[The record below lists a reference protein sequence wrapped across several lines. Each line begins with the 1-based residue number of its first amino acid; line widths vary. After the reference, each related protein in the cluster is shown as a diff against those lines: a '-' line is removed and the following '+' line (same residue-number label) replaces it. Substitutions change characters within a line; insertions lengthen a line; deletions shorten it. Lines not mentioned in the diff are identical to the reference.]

1 MSTAG
6 TAPDQ
11 PPPLAQNG
19 TGLGSHN
26 SHGRQHPGK
35 DGPGKDGPGKDGLVD
50 SLRRQIRH
58 LETALRCD
66 AGGVSSTGCQ
76 ALDRLLPEG
85 GLATGTITEWLAPHA
100 GSGAEMLSL
109 VAAREASCTAAR
121 TTGQTNGAL
130 VIADSGRHF
139 YPPAAAA
146 WGIDLDNTIVLRSQN
161 RQELYWAV
169 DQSLRCP
176 AVAAVWGWLDHVDAR
191 WQRRFQLSAEESGAR
206 GMFIRPT
213 HVRGQPSWCDV
224 QWGIIATVR
233 GQETRAQRG
242 HATVRGQ
249 ETRAQ
254 RGRTQRGREIEP
266 SFARRVHLQLLRCRG
281 GTPGGQVTIEIDFTT
296 GGLQDI
302 IDAPRV
308 TQPDEKYSLHLAAQ
322 LAHPAARRRSARA

>member
-176 AVAAVWGWLDHVDAR
+176 AVATVWGWLDHVDAR

-206 GMFIRPT
+206 GMFIRPA

>member
-6 TAPDQ
+6 TASDQ

-26 SHGRQHPGK
+26 SHGRQH
-35 DGPGKDGPGKDGLVD
+35 PGKDGPGKDGLVD

-176 AVAAVWGWLDHVDAR
+176 AVATVWGWLDHVDAR

-206 GMFIRPT
+206 GMFIRPA

-242 HATVRGQ
+242 HA
-249 ETRAQ
+249 
-254 RGRTQRGREIEP
+254 QRGREIEP